1 MKTPKDMLDRF
12 KERLDDV
19 RVLAFLKAVIRKAGV
34 KTAYVGLL
42 LFHAYQRSETPAWAK
57 RMVLGTLAYLL
68 APIDAIPDLSPF
80 IGFTD
85 DFGLLMFGLVSIA
98 GYVNQEVRSNAR
110 VQLEKWFGTITDH
123 DLVEIEESLR
133 L

>member
-1 MKTPKDMLDRF
+1 MKTPKNVL
-12 KERLDDV
+12 ERLKQRFDAV
-19 RVLAFLKAVIRKAGV
+19 PVLVFLKSVVKKAGI

-42 LFHAYQRSETPAWAK
+42 LFHAYQRNETPSWAK

-68 APIDAIPDLSPF
+68 APIDAIPDLAPF

-98 GYVNQEVRSNAR
+98 GHVNSDVRSSAR
-110 VQLEKWFGTITDH
+110 VQLEKWFGTIADH
-123 DLVEIEESLR
+123 DLIEVEESLR

>member
-1 MKTPKDMLDRF
+1 MQTPKEFLARF
-12 KERLDDV
+12 KQGLEEIKFLN
-19 RVLAFLKAVIRKAGV
+19 LLKAIVRKASI
-34 KTAYVGLL
+34 KTIYVGLL
-42 LFHAYQRSETPAWAK
+42 LFHAYQRTETPLWAK

-98 GYVNQEVRSNAR
+98 GYVNQDVRLSAR
-110 VQLEKWFGTITDH
+110 TQLEKWFGTVGDH
-123 DLVEIEESLR
+123 DLLEVEETLR

>member
-1 MKTPKDMLDRF
+1 MLDRF